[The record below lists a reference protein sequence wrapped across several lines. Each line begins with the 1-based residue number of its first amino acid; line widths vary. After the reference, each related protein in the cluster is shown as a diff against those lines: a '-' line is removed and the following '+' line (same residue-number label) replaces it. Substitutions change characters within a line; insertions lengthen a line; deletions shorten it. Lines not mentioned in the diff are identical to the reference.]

1 MEKSNIGRA
10 VSSIIVGEA
19 ALVIVYVFGSP
30 FPFGPATT
38 GFILGVLT
46 FIIVSTVTT
55 DSNAKE
61 QNEHHRDLVETYFPG
76 EAKWKED
83 YSEETKSV

>member
-1 MEKSNIGRA
+1 MAGA
-10 VSSIIVGEA
+10 VLSIIVGEA

-38 GFILGVLT
+38 GFILGILT